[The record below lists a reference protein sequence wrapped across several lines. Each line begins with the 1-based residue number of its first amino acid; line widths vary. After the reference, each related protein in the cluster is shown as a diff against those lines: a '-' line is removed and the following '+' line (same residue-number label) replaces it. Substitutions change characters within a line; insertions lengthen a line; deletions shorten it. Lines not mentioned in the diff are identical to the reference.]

1 MNPVGPW
8 RKGRLVWGGGL
19 VQEVMWEEGLE
30 DGQEKGILGG
40 R

>member
-1 MNPVGPW
+1 M
-8 RKGRLVWGGGL
+8 VWGRGV
-19 VQEVMWEEGLE
+19 VQEVMWEEEGLE